1 MDLGLLFAEPQ
12 QMDLRVIVKE
22 DVEEEEDYGHMI
34 PCKDEQDQEEKPFAE
49 LNCKTETDL
58 SDYNI
63 IYSEPLQTTAEIEVK
78 VEDENEHLQEYDCL
92 QERVSEHPDCL
103 QQKIHGQND
112 ELNLQLKG
120 RLHHCIVC
128 RKSFSTLTELKEH
141 QKMHSVRV
149 ALHLSCKRSKDK
161 R

>member
-12 QMDLRVIVKE
+12 QMDLRVTVKE

-78 VEDENEHLQEYDCL
+78 VEDEDEHLQEYDCL
-92 QERVSEHPDCL
+92 QECVPDCL

-112 ELNLQLKG
+112 ELNLQLEG
-120 RLHHCIVC
+120 RLHHCTVC
-128 RKSFSTLTELKEH
+128 KKSFTTLRELKKH
-141 QKMHSVRV
+141 QQTHSVNEK
-149 ALHLSCKRSKDK
+149 LHSGKRW
-161 R
+161 RYTANE